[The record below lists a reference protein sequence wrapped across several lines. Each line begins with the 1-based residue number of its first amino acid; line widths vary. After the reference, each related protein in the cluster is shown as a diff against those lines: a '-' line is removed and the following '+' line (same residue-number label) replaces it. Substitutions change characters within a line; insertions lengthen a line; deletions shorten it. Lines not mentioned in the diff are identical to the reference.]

1 MSEATTESPI
11 RAAGVPPV
19 PSDAIQ
25 AAMNAPDVVPTETQG
40 QVNPGAALESLQVDY
55 FGFEDTGEFTFPDG
69 ISKIWFKAMNEGER
83 SRFQRATNRDV
94 QLERQTG
101 NARVKTDPAGERFE
115 LIMASVTNWNLQ
127 RKNQQNGRMEPVPF
141 STGGPGSELG
151 KWVLRANPKLVDALE
166 EAIRKVNPWLVSDM
180 SLEDIDREM
189 DRLRELREEKVKLE
203 TEKEAFRS

>member
-1 MSEATTESPI
+1 MTAPTADSPV
-11 RAAGVPPV
+11 RAAGVPPL
-19 PSDAIQ
+19 PSAAIQ
-25 AAMNAPDVVPTETQG
+25 EAMDAPDVMPA
-40 QVNPGAALESLQVDY
+40 PGEVALAPGSAVEPIFVDY

-69 ISKIWFKAMNEGER
+69 QSKIWFKALNEGER
-83 SRFQRATNRDV
+83 ARFQRATNRDV

-115 LIMASVTNWNLQ
+115 LIMSSVTNWNLQ
-127 RKNQQNGRMEPVPF
+127 RKNSQTGRMEPVPF

-166 EAIRKVNPWLVSDM
+166 EAIRKINPWLVGDM
-180 SLEDIDREM
+180 SLEDIDREIE
-189 DRLRELREEKVKLE
+189 RLEDLKREKIKLE